1 MCRSTYGAT
10 TNNHEEADT
19 LLIHCIMSSKLDD
32 RRLSVYASNFDFT
45 KLIASQY
52 SLLSCGNF
60 YVGVSSENTKTNS
73 LLEFL
78 GSEHAKCLLTLHCL
92 TGCDAIG
99 TFFQGVMDK
108 IVSTN

>member
-1 MCRSTYGAT
+1 
-10 TNNHEEADT
+10 
-19 LLIHCIMSSKLDD
+19 MSSKLDD
-32 RRLSVYASNFDFT
+32 RRLSVYASNVDFT
-45 KLIASQY
+45 KLIVSQY

-60 YVGVSSENTKTNS
+60 YVRVSSENTKTNS
-73 LLEFL
+73 ILKLL

-108 IVSTN
+108 IFSTN